1 MEFKQLK
8 YFVKIAELGNMTR
21 ASEVLC
27 IAQPALSQ
35 QIANLE
41 AEFGTRLL
49 DRGVYGA
56 RLTSP
61 GEVLYGYAKS
71 LLRQQ
76 EDVRQAVSQEALHPT
91 GRTAIGIPGSTGK
104 MLAEP
109 LLREILANGAILLE
123 IVERPSAELVDLVA
137 AGKLD
142 IAVTV
147 DAQPRR
153 GAQITPLFTEALYA
167 VLPQA
172 AAGERQALKLRE
184 LADSPLILPSAP
196 STIRQRVDAALLQ
209 KRLKYRLVSEISA
222 TDMLIRLVAAD
233 LGWTVLPWSAL
244 SDEVSRQTRIA
255 TLPISGYRLDREI
268 SLCVSDVLPLS
279 RAAEVVRATVI
290 AIVGRLLA
298 SGAWKG
304 TQALP
309 GSPLTARPPAP
320 RSSAAD
326 APAADSPAAHPS

>member
-1 MEFKQLK
+1 MEFKQLR

-21 ASEVLC
+21 ASEALL

-41 AEFGTRLL
+41 SELGTRLL

-71 LLRQQ
+71 LLRQH
-76 EDVRQAVSQEALHPT
+76 EDVRQAVLQEVAHPT
-91 GRTAIGIPGSTGK
+91 GRAAIGIPGSTGK

-109 LLREILANGAILLE
+109 LVRELLVSGGILLE

-137 AGKLD
+137 ASKLD
-142 IAVTV
+142 MALAV

-153 GAQITPLFTEALYA
+153 GVRITPLFTEALYA

-172 AAGERQALKLRE
+172 AAEGRQSLKLRE
-184 LADSPLILPSAP
+184 LAESPLILPSTP
-196 STIRQRVDAALLQ
+196 STIRQRVEAALLD
-209 KRLKYRLVSEISA
+209 KHLKYRLVSEVSA

-244 SDEVSRQTRIA
+244 SDEVARQTRITA
-255 TLPISGYRLDREI
+255 LPIAGYRLDREI
-268 SLCVSDVLPLS
+268 SLCVSDNLPLS
-279 RAAEVVRATVI
+279 RAADVVASTTMSILRD
-290 AIVGRLLA
+290 LLQTGKWM
-298 SGAWKG
+298 GAKIL
-304 TQALP
+304 Q
-309 GSPLTARPPAP
+309 GSPLA
-320 RSSAAD
+320 
-326 APAADSPAAHPS
+326 SPS

>member
-21 ASEVLC
+21 ASEALR

-35 QIANLE
+35 QIMNLE
-41 AEFGTRLL
+41 TELGARLL

-56 RLTSP
+56 RLTSS

-71 LLRQQ
+71 LLRQH
-76 EDVRQAVSQEALHPT
+76 EDVRQAVSEEVTHPT
-91 GRTAIGIPGSTGK
+91 GRAAIGIPGSTGK

-109 LLREILANGAILLE
+109 LVRQLLSSGGILIE

-142 IAVTV
+142 IAITV

-153 GAQITPLFTEALYA
+153 GARITPLFLEALYA
-167 VLPQA
+167 VLPQS
-172 AAGERQALKLRE
+172 GVHGRQTLKLKE

-196 STIRQRVDAALLQ
+196 STIRHRVEAALLD
-209 KRLKYRLVSEISA
+209 KRLKFRLVSEVSA
-222 TDMLIRLVAAD
+222 TDMLIRLVAAN
-233 LGWTVLPWSAL
+233 LGWTVLPWSAI
-244 SDEVSRQTRIA
+244 SDDMQRKTGIA
-255 TLPISGYRLDREI
+255 ALPIAGHRLDREI

-279 RAAEVVRATVI
+279 RAAEVVVATTL
-290 AIVGRLLA
+290 AILKTLLA
-298 SGAWKG
+298 DGHWMGARVLADG
-304 TQALP
+304 
-309 GSPLTARPPAP
+309 PLAN
-320 RSSAAD
+320 
-326 APAADSPAAHPS
+326 PS

>member
-21 ASEVLC
+21 ASEALR

-35 QIANLE
+35 QIINLE
-41 AEFGTRLL
+41 AELGARLL

-56 RLTSP
+56 RLTSS

-71 LLRQQ
+71 LLRQH
-76 EDVRQAVSQEALHPT
+76 EDVRQAVSQEVAHPT

-109 LLREILANGAILLE
+109 LVRELLSSGGILLE

-142 IAVTV
+142 IAIAV

-153 GAQITPLFTEALYA
+153 GARVTPLFTEALYA

-172 AAGERQALKLRE
+172 AVDGRQTLKLRE
-184 LADSPLILPSAP
+184 LANSPLILPSAP
-196 STIRQRVDAALLQ
+196 STIRQRVEAALLD
-209 KRLKYRLVSEISA
+209 KRLKYRLVSEVSS
-222 TDMLIRLVAAD
+222 TDMLIRLVAAN

-244 SDEVSRQTRIA
+244 SDDVQRQTRITA
-255 TLPISGYRLDREI
+255 LPIAGYRLDREI
-268 SLCVSDVLPLS
+268 SLCVSDTLPLS
-279 RAAEVVRATVI
+279 RAAEVVVATTL
-290 AIVGRLLA
+290 AILKHLLDSGSWRGARLLPD
-298 SGAWKG
+298 G
-304 TQALP
+304 
-309 GSPLTARPPAP
+309 PL
-320 RSSAAD
+320 AD
-326 APAADSPAAHPS
+326 PS

>member
-21 ASEVLC
+21 ASEALR

-35 QIANLE
+35 QIINLE
-41 AEFGTRLL
+41 TELGARLL

-56 RLTSP
+56 RLTSS

-71 LLRQQ
+71 LLRQH
-76 EDVRQAVSQEALHPT
+76 EDVRQAVSQEVAHPT
-91 GRTAIGIPGSTGK
+91 GRTAIGIPGSAGK

-109 LLREILANGAILLE
+109 LVRELLSSGGILLE

-142 IAVTV
+142 IAIAV

-153 GAQITPLFTEALYA
+153 GAKITPLFTEALYA
-167 VLPQA
+167 VLPQSA
-172 AAGERQALKLRE
+172 VQGRQTLKLKE

-196 STIRQRVDAALLQ
+196 STIRQRVEAALLD
-209 KRLKYRLVSEISA
+209 KRLKFRLVSEV
-222 TDMLIRLVAAD
+222 LIRLVAAN

-244 SDEVSRQTRIA
+244 SDDVQRQTRITA
-255 TLPISGYRLDREI
+255 LPIAGYRLDREI
-268 SLCVSDVLPLS
+268 SLCVSDALPLS
-279 RAAEVVRATVI
+279 RAAEVVVATTL
-290 AIVGRLLA
+290 AILKELLDNGNWL
-298 SGAWKG
+298 GAKL
-304 TQALP
+304 LP
-309 GSPLTARPPAP
+309 EGPLAG
-320 RSSAAD
+320 
-326 APAADSPAAHPS
+326 PS